1 MKYGEVGN
9 VFYLMIKG
17 EVEVKIPNLQI
28 KSWMWAKDIHNT
40 LKEWK
45 LNEFDPFVKEIEN

>member
-9 VFYLMIKG
+9 LFYLMIKG

>member
-1 MKYGEVGN
+1 
-9 VFYLMIKG
+9 MIKG

-28 KSWMWAKDIHNT
+28 KNWLWAKDIHNT

-45 LNEFDPFVKEIEN
+45 LNEFDPFLKEIEN

>member
-1 MKYGEVGN
+1 
-9 VFYLMIKG
+9 MIKG

-28 KSWMWAKDIHNT
+28 KNWQWAKDIHNT

-45 LNEFDPFVKEIEN
+45 LYEFDPFTNEIEKQVL